1 MSIFDRIVEYSNISK
16 PNERVP
22 KEDGGMLVQPS
33 DDGSRPGYKGP
44 KQQFKPVEGAPSRV
58 QFDTDKQ
65 LYRKMVQETVGG
77 VKKNKYIYSEPGE
90 SLEQFMGRKPIR
102 STGADDATV
111 QARQFI
117 DNWTKNWF
125 DENLKNYDVKNFDE
139 MLSKLSNDWE
149 TALESENVPKG
160 SRGFKLKT
168 SKLGLPNITTLADA
182 KIKSDLT
189 PFEYNGVRFYKNLEG
204 DPTQLGKTLAQY
216 KKVFYK
222 NQIENNP
229 KLRKD
234 LNKFFDFMSSDKRG
248 QYKKLDG
255 KTIKQ
260 FMDTEVSDDV
270 KFLLNDKAS
279 GLGKDSKFEVF
290 NSYDDLADNYNT
302 FTQDKARLKA
312 VQIESESISKVGEK
326 TKNQYLKVKESIK
339 NQNDVLAKMSVED
352 IAKNKKLL
360 NSVRMVINPIS
371 GEVSY
376 TNYTVND
383 PKGKP
388 ALDDM
393 ELAKKIKQK
402 ALDKKFFVTEHIS
415 KRSLEKLNTAFPNN
429 IQLANYMSNVQLE
442 NARSFLSN
450 SQNRVTE
457 AAQNLDKALEQTG
470 LTIRGPEYGGQRYGN
485 KIDIIYDSQT
495 GRSNIIDSQSIGGQ
509 QFVKTGEINKTQ
521 RANLLNAFCE
531 PGRSR
536 LSKGTNPDGLTCS
549 MEEVQRGIQKETE
562 KAKRVFKDGRI
573 PKKFGKLR
581 ALGTF
586 LFGVSDPAIEFMFA
600 APYLV
605 AGDVEGA
612 KAATTAGLF
621 GAGKR
626 DIENMSDKEAQRYVK
641 HIRATEDWMNNY
653 FTSLE
658 TENQLKN
665 LQPNTGAFEL
675 ATNQLNQAK
684 QNMENI
690 ADDYGKF
697 GYSFKGADTPLSGK
711 VAMQKYIRDEVA
723 KDFDKKVDKGASTL
737 FFKDSDPNLLREN
750 IRSLGGDPK
759 TVSPIVDLESYMAN
773 KGEPMA
779 GNENILF
786 NVKPY
791 VLDRAFSYGLPELFD
806 DYAAG
811 AGVEKPGF
819 IQQYKDEQG
828 ETQYDID
835 MGRKSLQDAY
845 SEIPLEFANQLAALE
860 KKQLEEG
867 LLQRRLT
874 GFAGGGIAG
883 LSGGV
888 DKGTAPVKG
897 PQSQGLSYLMKR
909 GINS

>member
-1 MSIFDRIVEYSNISK
+1 VSIFDRIVEYSNISK
-16 PNERVP
+16 PSERVP
-22 KEDGGMLVQPS
+22 KEDGVMLVQPS

-44 KQQFKPVEGAPSRV
+44 EQQFKPVEGAPSRV

-149 TALESENVPKG
+149 IALESENVPKG

-229 KLRKD
+229 ELRKD

-312 VQIESESISKVGEK
+312 IQIESESMSKVGEK

-388 ALDDM
+388 ALDDI

-402 ALDKKFFVTEHIS
+402 ALDGKFFVTEHIS

-442 NARSFLSN
+442 NARRFLSIPE
-450 SQNRVTE
+450 NRNTVAT
-457 AAQNLDKALEQTG
+457 QNLDKALEQTG
-470 LTIRGPEYGGQRYGN
+470 LTIRGPEYGGIKYGN
-485 KIDIIYDSQT
+485 KINIEVPAST
-495 GRSNIIDSQSIGGQ
+495 GKSNIVESQSIGGQ
-509 QFVKTGEINKTQ
+509 QFVKTEQNILKNITSYSKLPECKVGKAEGGRIGFALSDTCIRDGLLEQKKLAASGNKKAAQELVDVAKVASRGGLLKNVLGPGAILGEAVFEGAIIGNKVLGGKPLREAWAESYLSYLDPRKYRGELDPMLMERDRMLQSTADKNILRSGFSAQDQLSAFNKAIEERDLAKSRGRIDQYLPAAAEAREQGRLAGQSADVISSEAFKDATKVAQEYLQGQSGKQQADFGVLSVPQGDDPINLRRLKAMREMKNLYTQYSDQDLIKMLEDAGYNPQDIIDLKTTERLTPSFARTLGGLDVLRSQFQEQEAMQ
-521 RANLLNAFCE
+521 RIADAGGVANL
-531 PGRSR
+531 
-536 LSKGTNPDGLTCS
+536 
-549 MEEVQRGIQKETE
+549 
-562 KAKRVFKDGRI
+562 
-573 PKKFGKLR
+573 
-581 ALGTF
+581 
-586 LFGVSDPAIEFMFA
+586 
-600 APYLV
+600 
-605 AGDVEGA
+605 
-612 KAATTAGLF
+612 
-621 GAGKR
+621 
-626 DIENMSDKEAQRYVK
+626 
-641 HIRATEDWMNNY
+641 
-653 FTSLE
+653 
-658 TENQLKN
+658 
-665 LQPNTGAFEL
+665 
-675 ATNQLNQAK
+675 
-684 QNMENI
+684 
-690 ADDYGKF
+690 
-697 GYSFKGADTPLSGK
+697 
-711 VAMQKYIRDEVA
+711 
-723 KDFDKKVDKGASTL
+723 
-737 FFKDSDPNLLREN
+737 
-750 IRSLGGDPK
+750 
-759 TVSPIVDLESYMAN
+759 
-773 KGEPMA
+773 
-779 GNENILF
+779 
-786 NVKPY
+786 
-791 VLDRAFSYGLPELFD
+791 
-806 DYAAG
+806 
-811 AGVEKPGF
+811 
-819 IQQYKDEQG
+819 
-828 ETQYDID
+828 
-835 MGRKSLQDAY
+835 
-845 SEIPLEFANQLAALE
+845 
-860 KKQLEEG
+860 
-867 LLQRRLT
+867 
-874 GFAGGGIAG
+874 AGGGIAK
-883 LSGGV
+883 LAGV
-888 DKGTAPVKG
+888 SKG
-897 PQSQGLSYLMKR
+897 PPPESGPNPQGLNYLIKR
-909 GINS
+909 VTNS

>member
-1 MSIFDRIVEYSNISK
+1 VSIFDRIVEYSNISK
-16 PNERVP
+16 PSERVP

-44 KQQFKPVEGAPSRV
+44 EQQFKPVEGAPSRV

-149 TALESENVPKG
+149 IALESENVPKG

-229 KLRKD
+229 ELRKD

-312 VQIESESISKVGEK
+312 IQIESESMSKVGEK

-388 ALDDM
+388 ALDDI

-402 ALDKKFFVTEHIS
+402 ALDGKFFVTEHIS

-442 NARSFLSN
+442 NARRFLSIPE
-450 SQNRVTE
+450 NRNTVAT
-457 AAQNLDKALEQTG
+457 QNLDKALEQTG
-470 LTIRGPEYGGQRYGN
+470 LTIRGPEYGGIKYGN
-485 KIDIIYDSQT
+485 KINIEVPAST
-495 GRSNIIDSQSIGGQ
+495 GKSNIVESQSIGGQ
-509 QFVKTGEINKTQ
+509 QFVKTEQNILKNITSYSKLPECKVGKAEG
-521 RANLLNAFCE
+521 
-531 PGRSR
+531 GRIGFA
-536 LSKGTNPDGLTCS
+536 LSDTCIRDGLLEQKKLAAS
-549 MEEVQRGIQKETE
+549 GNKKAAQELVDVAKVASRGGLLKNVLGPGAILGE
-562 KAKRVFKDGRI
+562 AVF
-573 PKKFGKLR
+573 
-581 ALGTF
+581 
-586 LFGVSDPAIEFMFA
+586 
-600 APYLV
+600 
-605 AGDVEGA
+605 EGA
-612 KAATTAGLF
+612 IIGNKVLG
-621 GAGKR
+621 GK
-626 DIENMSDKEAQRYVK
+626 
-641 HIRATEDWMNNY
+641 
-653 FTSLE
+653 
-658 TENQLKN
+658 
-665 LQPNTGAFEL
+665 P
-675 ATNQLNQAK
+675 
-684 QNMENI
+684 
-690 ADDYGKF
+690 
-697 GYSFKGADTPLSGK
+697 
-711 VAMQKYIRDEVA
+711 
-723 KDFDKKVDKGASTL
+723 
-737 FFKDSDPNLLREN
+737 LREAWA
-750 IRSLGGDPK
+750 
-759 TVSPIVDLESYMAN
+759 ESY
-773 KGEPMA
+773 
-779 GNENILF
+779 LSS
-786 NVKPY
+786 
-791 VLDRAFSYGLPELFD
+791 LDRRN
-806 DYAAG
+806 
-811 AGVEKPGF
+811 
-819 IQQYKDEQG
+819 I
-828 ETQYDID
+828 
-835 MGRKSLQDAY
+835 
-845 SEIPLEFANQLAALE
+845 
-860 KKQLEEG
+860 EE
-867 LLQRRLT
+867 
-874 GFAGGGIAG
+874 
-883 LSGGV
+883 
-888 DKGTAPVKG
+888 
-897 PQSQGLSYLMKR
+897 
-909 GINS
+909 N

>member
-1 MSIFDRIVEYSNISK
+1 VSIFDRIVEYSNISK
-16 PNERVP
+16 PSERVP

-44 KQQFKPVEGAPSRV
+44 EQQFKPVEGAPSRV

-149 TALESENVPKG
+149 IALESENVPKG

-204 DPTQLGKTLAQY
+204 DSTQLGKTLAQY

-229 KLRKD
+229 ELRKD

-312 VQIESESISKVGEK
+312 IQIESESMSKVGEK

-388 ALDDM
+388 ALDDI

-402 ALDKKFFVTEHIS
+402 ALDGKFFVTEHIS

-442 NARSFLSN
+442 NARRFLSIPE
-450 SQNRVTE
+450 NRNTVAT
-457 AAQNLDKALEQTG
+457 QNLDKALEQTG
-470 LTIRGPEYGGQRYGN
+470 LTIRGPEYGGIKYGN
-485 KIDIIYDSQT
+485 KINIEVPAST
-495 GRSNIIDSQSIGGQ
+495 GKSNIVESQSIGGQ
-509 QFVKTGEINKTQ
+509 QFVKTEQNILKNITSYSKLPECKVGKAEGGRIGFALSDTCIRDGLLEQKKLAASGNKKAAQELVDVAKVASRGGLLKNVLGPGAILGEAVFEGAIIGNKVLGGKPLREAWAESYLSSLDRRKYRGELDPMLMERDRMLQSTADKNILRSGFSAQDQLSAFNKAIEERDLAKSRGRIDQYLPAAAEAREQGRLAGQSADVISSEAFKDATKVAQEYLQGQSGKQQADFGVLSVPQGDDPINLRRLKAMREMKNLYTQYSDQDLIKMLEDAGYNPQDIIDLKTTERLTPSFARTLGGLDVLRSQFQEQEAMQ
-521 RANLLNAFCE
+521 RIADAGGVANL
-531 PGRSR
+531 
-536 LSKGTNPDGLTCS
+536 
-549 MEEVQRGIQKETE
+549 
-562 KAKRVFKDGRI
+562 
-573 PKKFGKLR
+573 
-581 ALGTF
+581 
-586 LFGVSDPAIEFMFA
+586 
-600 APYLV
+600 
-605 AGDVEGA
+605 
-612 KAATTAGLF
+612 
-621 GAGKR
+621 
-626 DIENMSDKEAQRYVK
+626 
-641 HIRATEDWMNNY
+641 
-653 FTSLE
+653 
-658 TENQLKN
+658 
-665 LQPNTGAFEL
+665 
-675 ATNQLNQAK
+675 
-684 QNMENI
+684 
-690 ADDYGKF
+690 
-697 GYSFKGADTPLSGK
+697 
-711 VAMQKYIRDEVA
+711 
-723 KDFDKKVDKGASTL
+723 
-737 FFKDSDPNLLREN
+737 
-750 IRSLGGDPK
+750 
-759 TVSPIVDLESYMAN
+759 
-773 KGEPMA
+773 
-779 GNENILF
+779 
-786 NVKPY
+786 
-791 VLDRAFSYGLPELFD
+791 
-806 DYAAG
+806 
-811 AGVEKPGF
+811 
-819 IQQYKDEQG
+819 
-828 ETQYDID
+828 
-835 MGRKSLQDAY
+835 
-845 SEIPLEFANQLAALE
+845 
-860 KKQLEEG
+860 
-867 LLQRRLT
+867 
-874 GFAGGGIAG
+874 AGGGIAK
-883 LSGGV
+883 LAGV
-888 DKGTAPVKG
+888 SKG
-897 PQSQGLSYLMKR
+897 PPPESGPNPQGLNYLIKR
-909 GINS
+909 VTNS

>member
-1 MSIFDRIVEYSNISK
+1 VSIFDRIVEYSNISK
-16 PNERVP
+16 PSERVP

-149 TALESENVPKG
+149 IALESENVPKG
-160 SRGFKLKT
+160 SARFKLTTPELK
-168 SKLGLPNITTLADA
+168 LPNITSGRDA
-182 KIKSDLT
+182 TTKKGTIK
-189 PFEYNGVRFYKNLEG
+189 PFNYNNVTFYSNLEG
-204 DPTQLGKTLAQY
+204 NPTELGKTLAQY

-442 NARSFLSN
+442 NARRFLLIPE
-450 SQNRVTE
+450 NRNTV

-470 LTIRGPEYGGQRYGN
+470 LTIRGPEYGGIKYGN
-485 KIDIIYDSQT
+485 KINIEVPAST
-495 GRSNIIDSQSIGGQ
+495 GKSNIVESQSIGGQ
-509 QFVKTGEINKTQ
+509 QFVKTEQNILKNITSYSKLPECKVGKAEG
-521 RANLLNAFCE
+521 
-531 PGRSR
+531 GRIGFA
-536 LSKGTNPDGLTCS
+536 LSDTCIRDGLLEQKKLAAS
-549 MEEVQRGIQKETE
+549 GNKKAAQELVDVAKVASRGGLLKNVLGPGALLGEAVFEGAIIGNKVLGGKPLNQAWAESYLSYLDPRKYRGELDPMLMERDRMLQSTADKNILRSGFSAQDQLSAFNKAIEERDLAKSRGRIDQYLPAAAEARE
-562 KAKRVFKDGRI
+562 QGRFVDQSADIISSEAFKDATNVAQEYIQGRTGENI
-573 PKKFGKLR
+573 AKYKLPQIGKYESGEAIDLR
-581 ALGTF
+581 
-586 LFGVSDPAIEFMFA
+586 
-600 APYLV
+600 
-605 AGDVEGA
+605 
-612 KAATTAGLF
+612 
-621 GAGKR
+621 KR
-626 DIENMSDKEAQRYVK
+626 REKEMKNLYYQYSDKELMDMLASSEPLQKAGISPQEYLNMIAETKRITPAV
-641 HIRATEDWMNNY
+641 
-653 FTSLE
+653 TSTLTGLE
-658 TENQLKN
+658 ALRSSIQEQE
-665 LQPNTGAFEL
+665 A
-675 ATNQLNQAK
+675 
-684 QNMENI
+684 MENLM
-690 ADDYGKF
+690 G
-697 GYSFKGADTPLSGK
+697 GA
-711 VAMQKYIRDEVA
+711 
-723 KDFDKKVDKGASTL
+723 
-737 FFKDSDPNLLREN
+737 
-750 IRSLGGDPK
+750 
-759 TVSPIVDLESYMAN
+759 AN
-773 KGEPMA
+773 
-779 GNENILF
+779 
-786 NVKPY
+786 
-791 VLDRAFSYGLPELFD
+791 
-806 DYAAG
+806 
-811 AGVEKPGF
+811 
-819 IQQYKDEQG
+819 
-828 ETQYDID
+828 
-835 MGRKSLQDAY
+835 
-845 SEIPLEFANQLAALE
+845 
-860 KKQLEEG
+860 
-867 LLQRRLT
+867 
-874 GFAGGGIAG
+874 FAGGGLASLTKTIPPK
-883 LSGGV
+883 S
-888 DKGTAPVKG
+888 G
-897 PQSQGLSYLMKR
+897 PQSEGLLSLKNR
-909 GINS
+909 VINS

>member
-1 MSIFDRIVEYSNISK
+1 VSIFDRIVEYSNISK
-16 PNERVP
+16 PSERVP

-44 KQQFKPVEGAPSRV
+44 EQQFKPVEGAPSRV

-149 TALESENVPKG
+149 IALESENVPKG

-229 KLRKD
+229 ELRKD

-312 VQIESESISKVGEK
+312 IQIESESMSKVGEK

-388 ALDDM
+388 ALDDI

-402 ALDKKFFVTEHIS
+402 ALDGKFFVTEHIS

-442 NARSFLSN
+442 NARRFLSIPE
-450 SQNRVTE
+450 NRNTVAT
-457 AAQNLDKALEQTG
+457 QNLDKALEQTG
-470 LTIRGPEYGGQRYGN
+470 LTIRGPEYGGIKYGN
-485 KIDIIYDSQT
+485 KINIEVPAST
-495 GRSNIIDSQSIGGQ
+495 GKSNIVESQSIGGQ
-509 QFVKTGEINKTQ
+509 QFVKTEQNILKNITSYSKLPECKVGKAEGGRIGFALSDTCIRDGLLEQKKLAASGNKKAAQELVDVAKVASRGGLLKNVLGPGAILGEAVFEGAIIGNKVLGGKPLREAWAESYLSYLDPRKYRGELDPMLMERDRMLQSTADKNILRSGFSAQDQLSAFNKAIEERDLAKSRGRIDQYLPAAAEAREQGRLAGQSADVISSEAFKDATKVAQEYLQGQSGKQQADFGVLSVPQGDDPINLRRLKAMREMKNLYTQYSDQDLIKMLEDAGYNPQDIIDLKTTERLTPSFARTLGGLDVLRSQFQEQEAMQ
-521 RANLLNAFCE
+521 RIADAGGVANL
-531 PGRSR
+531 
-536 LSKGTNPDGLTCS
+536 
-549 MEEVQRGIQKETE
+549 
-562 KAKRVFKDGRI
+562 
-573 PKKFGKLR
+573 
-581 ALGTF
+581 
-586 LFGVSDPAIEFMFA
+586 
-600 APYLV
+600 
-605 AGDVEGA
+605 
-612 KAATTAGLF
+612 
-621 GAGKR
+621 
-626 DIENMSDKEAQRYVK
+626 
-641 HIRATEDWMNNY
+641 
-653 FTSLE
+653 
-658 TENQLKN
+658 
-665 LQPNTGAFEL
+665 
-675 ATNQLNQAK
+675 
-684 QNMENI
+684 
-690 ADDYGKF
+690 
-697 GYSFKGADTPLSGK
+697 
-711 VAMQKYIRDEVA
+711 
-723 KDFDKKVDKGASTL
+723 
-737 FFKDSDPNLLREN
+737 
-750 IRSLGGDPK
+750 
-759 TVSPIVDLESYMAN
+759 
-773 KGEPMA
+773 
-779 GNENILF
+779 
-786 NVKPY
+786 
-791 VLDRAFSYGLPELFD
+791 
-806 DYAAG
+806 
-811 AGVEKPGF
+811 
-819 IQQYKDEQG
+819 
-828 ETQYDID
+828 
-835 MGRKSLQDAY
+835 
-845 SEIPLEFANQLAALE
+845 
-860 KKQLEEG
+860 
-867 LLQRRLT
+867 
-874 GFAGGGIAG
+874 AGGGIAK
-883 LSGGV
+883 LAGV
-888 DKGTAPVKG
+888 SKG
-897 PQSQGLSYLMKR
+897 PPPESGPNPQGLNYLIKR
-909 GINS
+909 VTNS